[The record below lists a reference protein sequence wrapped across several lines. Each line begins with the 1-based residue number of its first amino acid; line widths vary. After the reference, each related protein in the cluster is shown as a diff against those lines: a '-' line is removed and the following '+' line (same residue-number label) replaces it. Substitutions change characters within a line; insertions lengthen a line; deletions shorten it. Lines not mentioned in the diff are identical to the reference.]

1 MNSVFDVK
9 STFIEY
15 KDMLFKSKK
24 YWLIY
29 LLLIIIFGLS
39 TAVNRNLMRS
49 QFTFFTFVVVAVLGV
64 FCIVFYFLHDSDEEL
79 HKVAF
84 VVILCF
90 GIVCALIVP
99 ICDVSDETE
108 HLTRAEIT
116 SRGIL
121 IPHWTGE
128 DLGVNSLF
136 NHTAGVYSNQ
146 RNDGA
151 GFHTISSIKFF
162 TTYLGYTVFDTL
174 HDTDKINHTPLLV
187 ESAFEQNPFFGYLPQ
202 ALGIFIAKLLD
213 LNVIWMLWL
222 ARLCNII
229 FYAAVISLAIRKTP
243 VLKLPLLAVATIPIS
258 IYQSASVSIDCMII
272 ALGIL
277 SVSYFIYMYQ
287 AEEKSITVKEIAI
300 FTVICILLGLC
311 KLTYLAFIFLLLLVP
326 FKNYQKDTKNI
337 LPILLISFGAVAV
350 IGFLWS
356 KYSTPTLLHS
366 WRASRNLV
374 NSSLQIEYFMSNST
388 FRIDFFKTIFLRDVK
403 HLANGVFSFFGARQ
417 VIDHYTDH
425 YLLVTFPLLGYLA
438 TVLLFYPQ
446 KIKFE
451 LKTRLVTACLI
462 VIIFVATCF
471 IQLLTW
477 AFIGQFNLGLSL
489 RYFIPLFAL
498 IPIVF
503 GGIKCIPIE
512 RKVFDKYAVVLM
524 ISFLAAMIV
533 SFSFKYYY
541 LF

>member
-1 MNSVFDVK
+1 MGFSSVGIK
-9 STFIEY
+9 FIDY

-29 LLLIIIFGLS
+29 LVLIFIFGLS
-39 TAVNRNLMRS
+39 TAYNKNIMQINFIVL
-49 QFTFFTFVVVAVLGV
+49 TFIVVAVLGI
-64 FCIVFYFLHDSDEEL
+64 FCILFYFLHDSDEEL
-79 HKVAF
+79 YKVAF
-84 VVILCF
+84 IVILCF

-99 ICDVSDETE
+99 ICDVSDESE
-108 HLTRAEIT
+108 HLARAEIT

-121 IPHWTGE
+121 IPYWTGN

-136 NHTAGVYSNQ
+136 NHTEGQVYSNA

-151 GFHTISSIKFF
+151 GFYSIGSMNFF
-162 TTYLGYTVFDTL
+162 KDYLGYTVFDTI

-202 ALGIFIAKLLD
+202 AFGILIAKMLD

-222 ARLCNII
+222 ARFCNILV
-229 FYAAVISLAIRKTP
+229 YAAIISLAIRKTP
-243 VLKLPLLAVATIPIS
+243 VLKVPLLAVACIPIS

-277 SVSYFIYMYQ
+277 LVSYFIYMCQ
-287 AEEKSITVKEIAI
+287 AEKKSIGVKEIAV
-300 FTVICILLGLC
+300 FTIICILLGLC

-326 FKNYQKDTKNI
+326 FKNYQKDTKNM
-337 LPILLISFGAVAV
+337 LPIILISIILTGG
-350 IGFLWS
+350 IGLLWS

-374 NSSLQIEYFMSNST
+374 NSTVQLNYFFSNST
-388 FRIDFFKTIFLRDVK
+388 FRFDFFKTIFSRDAK

-417 VIDHYTDH
+417 VEDHYTDH
-425 YLLVTFPLLGYLA
+425 YLAVTLPLLAYLA
-438 TVLLFYPQ
+438 TILFAYPQ

-451 LKTRLVTACLI
+451 FKARFGAICLI
-462 VIIFVATCF
+462 ILIFVGTCI

-498 IPIVF
+498 FPIALW
-503 GGIKCIPIE
+503 IKCLPVE
-512 RKVFDKYAVVLM
+512 RKTFDRYAMMLM
-524 ISFLAAMIV
+524 ISFLAAMIL
-533 SFSFKYYY
+533 SFATKYYY

>member
-1 MNSVFDVK
+1 
-9 STFIEY
+9 
-15 KDMLFKSKK
+15 
-24 YWLIY
+24 
-29 LLLIIIFGLS
+29 
-39 TAVNRNLMRS
+39 
-49 QFTFFTFVVVAVLGV
+49 
-64 FCIVFYFLHDSDEEL
+64 
-79 HKVAF
+79 
-84 VVILCF
+84 
-90 GIVCALIVP
+90 
-99 ICDVSDETE
+99 
-108 HLTRAEIT
+108 
-116 SRGIL
+116 
-121 IPHWTGE
+121 
-128 DLGVNSLF
+128 
-136 NHTAGVYSNQ
+136 
-146 RNDGA
+146 
-151 GFHTISSIKFF
+151 
-162 TTYLGYTVFDTL
+162 
-174 HDTDKINHTPLLV
+174 
-187 ESAFEQNPFFGYLPQ
+187 
-202 ALGIFIAKLLD
+202 
-213 LNVIWMLWL
+213 
-222 ARLCNII
+222 
-229 FYAAVISLAIRKTP
+229 
-243 VLKLPLLAVATIPIS
+243 
-258 IYQSASVSIDCMII
+258 I

-300 FTVICILLGLC
+300 FTVICILLVLC

-438 TVLLFYPQ
+438 AVLLFYPQ